1 MRYLLVL
8 TQISTIEAAWKDK
21 WQNKIKPG
29 FSSESRIDF
38 ERTCEREIQSLIA
51 SDAILIENGHFGDC
65 EGLNNTGADVKC
77 FAVCDEGLVG
87 NWKKKAP
94 EIFVRCKSENAD
106 DLKFKQK
113 VSVRRRQI

>member
-1 MRYLLVL
+1 MRNLFVL
-8 TQISTIEAAWKDK
+8 AHFSTIEAAWKDK

-29 FSSESRIDF
+29 LSAELRTDS
-38 ERTCEREIQSLIA
+38 ERTCEREMQSLIT
-51 SDAILIENGHFGDC
+51 SNEMQIENGYFGDC

-87 NWKKKAP
+87 NWKKKTP

-106 DLKFKQK
+106 ELKFKKK
-113 VSVRRRQI
+113 VSFLGQKT